1 MAPGRHS
8 TADGSAHAAPETE
21 VRDFFIFMSVV
32 GVGVWY
38 LHTHPLR
45 TQSPPETSEVGGGEI
60 VVAKAPD
67 GSLVGRWPSPT
78 PTTHAGSQR

>member
-1 MAPGRHS
+1 
-8 TADGSAHAAPETE
+8 
-21 VRDFFIFMSVV
+21 MSVV

-45 TQSPPETSEVGGGEI
+45 TQSTPEAKEIGSGEI

-67 GSLVGRWPSPT
+67 GSLGGRWQSPT
-78 PTTHAGSQR
+78 PAAHAGSPH